1 MIAAF
6 RYELRRLGSL
16 RATRR
21 VPGGAAVVAAAFG
34 VSAALAVSAGAPERV
49 VALLRL
55 AGTLPALAA
64 AVVLGAAASGH
75 ERHYAMRY
83 VTLAVVPRRAWLS
96 LAKGTLTALLSAATG
111 ALVALSAALGYA
123 LALAWAYAGDRTLIP
138 DGAAADPVLQG
149 VAPAAAAATAAGLFG
164 LAIGWLTAWYRAS
177 VAVAVAVVALAVPL
191 AAGRLL
197 TGLPSV
203 AKLLTDA
210 EQSLRTTPVLSSLL
224 NPRVLTAWPPL
235 KSGLH
240 PIPPTSLAAT
250 ALLGTVA
257 LLAVGAGAARWQ
269 RSD

>member
-6 RYELRRLGSL
+6 RFELRRAGSL
-16 RATRR
+16 RATRL
-21 VPGGAAVVAAAFG
+21 VSGGAAVVAAAFG
-34 VSAALAVSAGAPERV
+34 VAAALAVSAGASERV

-55 AGTLPALAA
+55 AGTLPALVA

-75 ERHYAMRY
+75 ERHYGMRY
-83 VTLAVVPRRAWLS
+83 VTLAVVPRRGWLAV
-96 LAKGTLTALLSAATG
+96 AKAAVAALLSALTG
-111 ALVALSAALGYA
+111 ALVALAAALGYA

-164 LAIGWLTAWYRAS
+164 LAVGWLATWYRLS

-197 TGLPSV
+197 TGVPGV
-203 AKLLTDA
+203 AKALADA

-235 KSGLH
+235 KSGVH

-250 ALLGTVA
+250 ALLAVVA
-257 LLAVGAGAARWQ
+257 LLGVAACARRWQ
-269 RSD
+269 RRG

>member
-6 RYELRRLGSL
+6 RYEIRRLGSL

-21 VPGGAAVVAAAFG
+21 VPGGAALVAAAFG
-34 VSAALAVSAGAPERV
+34 VAAALAVSAGASERV

-75 ERHYAMRY
+75 ERHHAMRF
-83 VTLAVVPRRAWLS
+83 VTLAVVPRRAWLTV
-96 LAKGTLTALLSAATG
+96 AKATLTALVSALTG
-111 ALVALSAALGYA
+111 ALVALAAALGYA
-123 LALAWAYAGDRTLIP
+123 LALAWAYAGDRALIP

-149 VAPAAAAATAAGLFG
+149 VAPAAAAAAAAGLFG
-164 LAIGWLTAWYRAS
+164 LAVGWLTAWYRLS
-177 VAVAVAVVALAVPL
+177 VAVAVAVVVLAVPL
-191 AAGRLL
+191 AAGRLV

-203 AKLLTDA
+203 AKALTDA
-210 EQSLRTTPVLSSLL
+210 EESLRTTPVLSSLL

-235 KSGLH
+235 KSGVH

-250 ALLGTVA
+250 ALLAALA
-257 LLAVGAGAARWQ
+257 LLSVAAGATRWQ
-269 RSD
+269 RGD

>member
-34 VSAALAVSAGAPERV
+34 VAAALAVSAGASERI

-64 AVVLGAAASGH
+64 AVVIGAASSGH
-75 ERHYAMRY
+75 ERHHEMRY
-83 VTLAVVPRRAWLS
+83 VTLAVVPRRAWLTV
-96 LAKGTLTALLSAATG
+96 AKATLTALLSALTG
-111 ALVALSAALGYA
+111 VLVALAAALGYA

-149 VAPAAAAATAAGLFG
+149 VAPAAAAAMAAGLFG
-164 LAIGWLTAWYRAS
+164 LAIGWLTAWYRVS
-177 VAVAVAVVALAVPL
+177 VAVAVAVVALAVPV

-197 TGLPSV
+197 TGMPGV
-203 AKLLTDA
+203 AKALTDA
-210 EQSLRTTPVLSSLL
+210 EQSLRNTPVLSSLL

-235 KSGLH
+235 KSGVH
-240 PIPPTSLAAT
+240 PLPPTSLAAT
-250 ALLGTVA
+250 ALLATVA
-257 LLAVGAGAARWQ
+257 LLGIAAGAMRWQ
-269 RSD
+269 RGD

>member
-21 VPGGAAVVAAAFG
+21 VPGGAAVAAAAFG
-34 VSAALAVSAGAPERV
+34 VAAALAVSAGASERV

-83 VTLAVVPRRAWLS
+83 VTLAVVPRRAWLTV
-96 LAKGTLTALLSAATG
+96 AKTTLTALLSALSG

-164 LAIGWLTAWYRAS
+164 LAVGWLTAWYRAS

-191 AAGRLL
+191 AAGRML

-203 AKLLTDA
+203 AKVLTDA

-235 KSGLH
+235 KSGMH

-250 ALLGTVA
+250 ALLAAVA

-269 RSD
+269 RGD

>member
-21 VPGGAAVVAAAFG
+21 VPGGAAVVAAALG
-34 VSAALAVSAGAPERV
+34 VAAALAVSAGSSERV

-75 ERHYAMRY
+75 ERHHAMRY
-83 VTLAVVPRRAWLS
+83 VTLAVVPRRAWLAV
-96 LAKGTLTALLSAATG
+96 AKATLTALVSALTG
-111 ALVALSAALGYA
+111 VVVALAAALGYA

-138 DGAAADPVLQG
+138 GGDAADPVLQG
-149 VAPAAAAATAAGLFG
+149 VAPTAAAATAAGLLG
-164 LAIGWLTAWYRAS
+164 LAVGWLTAWYRAS
-177 VAVAVAVVALAVPL
+177 VALAVAVAALAVPL

-197 TGLPSV
+197 SILPGL
-203 AKLLTDA
+203 AKNLADA
-210 EQSLRTTPVLSSLL
+210 EQSLRTTPVVSSLL

-250 ALLGTVA
+250 ALLAAVA
-257 LLAVGAGAARWQ
+257 LLGMVAGAVRWQ
-269 RSD
+269 RGN

>member
-6 RYELRRLGSL
+6 RYELRRSGSL

-21 VPGGAAVVAAAFG
+21 VPGSAAVVAAAFG
-34 VSAALAVSAGAPERV
+34 LAAALAVSAGASEHA

-64 AVVLGAAASGH
+64 AVVLGAASSGH

-96 LAKGTLTALLSAATG
+96 IAKITLTALLSAATG

-149 VAPAAAAATAAGLFG
+149 VAPAAAATTAAGLFG
-164 LAIGWLTAWYRAS
+164 LAVGWLTAWYRAS

-191 AAGRLL
+191 AAGRLVS
-197 TGLPSV
+197 GLPSL
-203 AKLLTDA
+203 AKALTGA
-210 EQSLRTTPVLSSLL
+210 EDSLRTTPVLSSLL

-235 KSGLH
+235 KSGMH

-250 ALLGTVA
+250 V
-257 LLAVGAGAARWQ
+257 LLAVVAVLAVAAGAVKWHR
-269 RSD
+269 D

>member
-21 VPGGAAVVAAAFG
+21 VPGGAAVVAAALG
-34 VSAALAVSAGAPERV
+34 VAAALAVSSGASERV

-83 VTLAVVPRRAWLS
+83 VTLAVVPRRAWLAV
-96 LAKGTLTALLSAATG
+96 AKTTLTALLSAVTG
-111 ALVALSAALGYA
+111 ALVALAAALGYA
-123 LALAWAYAGDRTLIP
+123 LALAWAYAGDRSLIP

-149 VAPAAAAATAAGLFG
+149 VAPAAAAATAAGLLG
-164 LAIGWLTAWYRAS
+164 LAVGWLSAWYRAS
-177 VAVAVAVVALAVPL
+177 VAVVVAVVALAVPL
-191 AAGRLL
+191 AAGRLVS
-197 TGLPSV
+197 GLPGIARV
-203 AKLLTDA
+203 LTRA
-210 EQSLRTTPVLSSLL
+210 EHSLQTTPVLSSLL

-235 KSGLH
+235 RSGVH

-250 ALLGTVA
+250 ALLAAVA
-257 LLAVGAGAARWQ
+257 LLGVVAGAARWQ
-269 RSD
+269 RS

>member
-6 RYELRRLGSL
+6 RYELRRLSSL

-21 VPGGAAVVAAAFG
+21 VPGGAAVAATACGVA
-34 VSAALAVSAGAPERV
+34 AALAVSAGASERV
-49 VALLRL
+49 AALLRL

-75 ERHYAMRY
+75 ERRHAMRY
-83 VTLAVVPRRAWLS
+83 VTLAVVPRRGS
-96 LAKGTLTALLSAATG
+96 LAVAKVTLTAVLSAVTG
-111 ALVALSAALGYA
+111 AVLALAASLGYA
-123 LALAWAYAGDRTLIP
+123 LSLAWAYAGDRTLIP

-164 LAIGWLTAWYRAS
+164 LAVGWLTAWYRAS
-177 VAVAVAVVALAVPL
+177 VGVAVAAVVLAVPL

-197 TGLPSV
+197 TGFPSI
-203 AKLLTDA
+203 AKGLTRA
-210 EQSLRTTPVLSSLL
+210 EESLRTTPVLSSLL

-235 KSGLH
+235 KSGVH

-250 ALLGTVA
+250 ALLAAVA
-257 LLAVGAGAARWQ
+257 LLGIAAGAMRWQ
-269 RSD
+269 RGD

>member
-34 VSAALAVSAGAPERV
+34 VAAALAVSAGASERA

-55 AGTLPALAA
+55 AGTLPALVA

-75 ERHYAMRY
+75 ERHYEMRY
-83 VTLAVVPRRAWLS
+83 VTLAVVPRRAWLAV
-96 LAKGTLTALLSAATG
+96 AKVTLTAFVSALTG
-111 ALVALSAALGYA
+111 ALVALAAALGYA
-123 LALAWAYAGDRTLIP
+123 LALAWAFAGDRTLIP
-138 DGAAADPVLQG
+138 DGAAADPILQG

-164 LAIGWLTAWYRAS
+164 LAVGWLTAWYRAS

-191 AAGRLL
+191 AAGRLMS
-197 TGLPSV
+197 GLPAI
-203 AKLLTDA
+203 AKALTDA
-210 EQSLRTTPVLSSLL
+210 EDSLRTTPVLSSLL

-235 KSGLH
+235 KSGMH

-250 ALLGTVA
+250 ALLAAVA
-257 LLAVGAGAARWQ
+257 LLGIVVGAMRWQ
-269 RSD
+269 RGN

>member
-34 VSAALAVSAGAPERV
+34 VAAALAVSAGASERA

-83 VTLAVVPRRAWLS
+83 VTLAVVPRRAWVS
-96 LAKGTLTALLSAATG
+96 VAKATLTALVSALTG
-111 ALVALSAALGYA
+111 AIVALAAALGYA

-164 LAIGWLTAWYRAS
+164 LAVGWLTAWYRAS
-177 VAVAVAVVALAVPL
+177 VALAVAVVALAVPL

-197 TGLPSV
+197 SGLPSL
-203 AKLLTDA
+203 ARALTDA

-235 KSGLH
+235 RSGVH

-250 ALLGTVA
+250 ALLATVA
-257 LLAVGAGAARWQ
+257 LLGMAAGAVRWQ
-269 RSD
+269 RGN

>member
-1 MIAAF
+1 MIAAY

-21 VPGGAAVVAAAFG
+21 VPGGAALVAAAFG
-34 VSAALAVSAGAPERV
+34 VAAALAVSAGASERV

-64 AVVLGAAASGH
+64 AVVIGAAASGH
-75 ERHYAMRY
+75 ERHYAMRF
-83 VTLAVVPRRAWLS
+83 VTLAVVPRRAWLAV
-96 LAKGTLTALLSAATG
+96 AKATLTALLSALTG
-111 ALVALSAALGYA
+111 AMVALAAALGYA

-164 LAIGWLTAWYRAS
+164 LAVGWLTAWYRAS

-191 AAGRLL
+191 AAGRLIS
-197 TGLPSV
+197 GLPV
-203 AKLLTDA
+203 IAKTLADA

-235 KSGLH
+235 KSGMH

-250 ALLGTVA
+250 ALLAAVA
-257 LLAVGAGAARWQ
+257 LLGMAAGAARWQ
-269 RSD
+269 RGS

>member
-6 RYELRRLGSL
+6 RYELRRMGSL

-21 VPGGAAVVAAAFG
+21 VPGGAAVVSAAFG
-34 VSAALAVSAGAPERV
+34 LAAALAVSAGASEGV

-64 AVVLGAAASGH
+64 AVVIGAAASGH

-83 VTLAVVPRRAWLS
+83 VTLAVVPRRARLT
-96 LAKGTLTALLSAATG
+96 LAKTTLTALVSALTG

-149 VAPAAAAATAAGLFG
+149 MAPTAAAATAAGLFG
-164 LAIGWLTAWYRAS
+164 LAVGWLTAWYRAS
-177 VAVAVAVVALAVPL
+177 VAVAVAVVVLAVPL

-197 TGLPSV
+197 TGLPFI
-203 AKLLTDA
+203 AKALAHA
-210 EQSLRTTPVLSSLL
+210 EQSLRNTPVLSSLL

-235 KSGLH
+235 KSGVH

-250 ALLGTVA
+250 ALLAAVA
-257 LLAVGAGAARWQ
+257 LLGIAAGATRWQ
-269 RSD
+269 RGK

>member
-1 MIAAF
+1 MIAAY

-21 VPGGAAVVAAAFG
+21 VPGGAALMAAAFG
-34 VSAALAVSAGAPERV
+34 VAAALAVSAGASERV

-64 AVVLGAAASGH
+64 AVVIGAAASGH
-75 ERHYAMRY
+75 ERHYAMRF
-83 VTLAVVPRRAWLS
+83 VTLAVVPRRAWLAV
-96 LAKGTLTALLSAATG
+96 AKATLTALLSALTG
-111 ALVALSAALGYA
+111 ALVALAAALGYA

-164 LAIGWLTAWYRAS
+164 LAVGWLTAWYRAS

-191 AAGRLL
+191 AAGRLIS
-197 TGLPSV
+197 GLPV
-203 AKLLTDA
+203 IAKTLADA

-235 KSGLH
+235 KSGMH

-250 ALLGTVA
+250 ALLAAVA
-257 LLAVGAGAARWQ
+257 LLGMAAGAARWQ
-269 RSD
+269 RGS